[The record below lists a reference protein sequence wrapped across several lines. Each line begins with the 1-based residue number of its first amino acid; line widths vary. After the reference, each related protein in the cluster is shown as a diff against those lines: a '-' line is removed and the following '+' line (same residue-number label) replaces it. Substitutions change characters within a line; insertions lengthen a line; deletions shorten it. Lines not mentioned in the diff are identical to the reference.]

1 MSLEMLDDGML
12 QLSLETAQKR
22 IEHLTELM
30 NESEATVLR
39 LTEQARVL
47 KEEIRR
53 QERNAERNQH
63 VEKAEYL
70 KNIILKVLGPSIS
83 LCVRDKNITLVM

>member
-1 MSLEMLDDGML
+1 MLDDSML
-12 QLSLETAQKR
+12 RVNLTTAQRR

-39 LTEQARVL
+39 LTEQARIL

-53 QERNAERNQH
+53 QERNMERNQH

-70 KNIILKVLGPSIS
+70 KNIILKVS
-83 LCVRDKNITLVM
+83 L